1 MFISLKRASLKW
13 NHWKMSASQM
23 CIEEKCMFF
32 FSQKVSKILQV
43 KKTGFFSINF
53 FSKKWNLTIVTH
65 LLRSWY
71 QGQLF
76 PKSLCVGLVD
86 AAFADHLL
94 SPPPS
99 TWWGWKVTRPPRRA
113 GGPGP
118 LWGAAEA
125 VAEGPL
131 PSSGRPSRNPSPRTS
146 WATSWPPTS
155 LSSSK
160 SAPQNLDLSGKLA
173 LTF

>member
-1 MFISLKRASLKW
+1 MRRK
-13 NHWKMSASQM
+13 

-32 FSQKVSKILQV
+32 FSQKLSKILRKSKV
-43 KKTGFFSINF
+43 DFFWTIL
-53 FSKKWNLTIVTH
+53 WNKCIRLFNP
-65 LLRSWY
+65 LLRPL
-71 QGQLF
+71 QQRQLF
-76 PKSLCVGLVD
+76 SRSKCVGLVD
-86 AAFADHLL
+86 AAFADHL

-99 TWWGWKVTRPPRRA
+99 TWWGWKVKKV

-118 LWGAAEA
+118 PWGAA
-125 VAEGPL
+125 AEGPL

-160 SAPQNLDLSGKLA
+160 SVQQNQDLLGKLA
-173 LTF
+173 LISYVYLCWYNM